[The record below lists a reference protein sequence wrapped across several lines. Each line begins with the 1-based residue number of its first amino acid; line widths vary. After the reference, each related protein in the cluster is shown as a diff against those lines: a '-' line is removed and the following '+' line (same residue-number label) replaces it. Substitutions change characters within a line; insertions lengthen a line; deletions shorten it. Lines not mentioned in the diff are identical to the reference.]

1 MMKPTSTSTCIATLA
16 LALSSVNVQAADMPK
31 ELFGRYVAEAGSCAE
46 NQKALKETGMWDGV
60 TVEKSGV
67 SFIESSCDAHRVSKN
82 GNAFAVH
89 LKCAGEGEEWDVK
102 SSYQL
107 SGSLLTIS
115 TKEGSE
121 RFKRC
126 GK

>member
-1 MMKPTSTSTCIATLA
+1 MMKSTPTCIATLA

-89 LKCAGEGEEWDVK
+89 LKCAGEGEQWDVK
-102 SSYQL
+102 STYQL
-107 SGSLLTIS
+107 SGSVLTIS

>member
-1 MMKPTSTSTCIATLA
+1 MKYTFTWITTLTLA
-16 LALSSVNVQAADMPK
+16 LTGIHAHAADMPK

-67 SFIESSCDAHRVSKN
+67 SFIESSCDAHRISKS

-102 SSYQL
+102 STYQL
-107 SGSLLTIS
+107 SGSVLTIS

>member
-1 MMKPTSTSTCIATLA
+1 MKNTPFAWIATVTLTLA
-16 LALSSVNVQAADMPK
+16 SVAAHAADMPK
-31 ELFGRYVAEAGSCAE
+31 ELLGRYVSESGTCTD
-46 NQKALKETGMWDGV
+46 NQKAFKETGMWDGV

-82 GNAFAVH
+82 GNSFAMH
-89 LKCAGEGEEWDVK
+89 FKCSGEGEEWDVK
-102 SSYQL
+102 STYKL
-107 SGSLLTIS
+107 SGSVLTIS